1 MATSFTNVARQY
13 RDLDLN
19 FNIHP
24 IRKDINKNVGDMA
37 VINSIKNLISTNNY
51 ERLFN
56 PIFGGNIRAMLF
68 ENMDPVT
75 ALRMEKEIVSMIQ
88 NYEPRAILS
97 SVTIIPQY
105 ENNAYDV
112 KIRFRIVNRQDPI
125 QISFQ
130 LERLR

>member
-1 MATSFTNVARQY
+1 MATTFTNVTRQY

-24 IRKDINKNVGDMA
+24 VRKDINKNVGDMA

-56 PIFGGNIRAMLF
+56 PMFGGNVRALLF

-75 ALRMEKEIVSMIQ
+75 ALRMEKEITKMIE

-97 SVTIIPQY
+97 SVTIVPEY
-105 ENNAYDV
+105 ENNSYNV
-112 KIRFRIVNRQDPI
+112 KIKFRIVNRQEPL
-125 QISFQ
+125 QITFQ

>member
-1 MATSFTNVARQY
+1 MATSFTNVTRQY

-68 ENMDPVT
+68 ENMDPIT
-75 ALRMEKEIVSMIQ
+75 ALRMEKEITSMIQ
-88 NYEPRAILS
+88 NYEPRATLN
-97 SVTIIPQY
+97 SVTIVPQY
-105 ENNAYDV
+105 ESNAYDV
-112 KIRFRIVNRQDPI
+112 KIKFRIVNRQDPI

>member
-1 MATSFTNVARQY
+1 MATSFTNVTRQY

-75 ALRMEKEIVSMIQ
+75 ALRMEKEIVNMIQ

>member
-1 MATSFTNVARQY
+1 MATTFTNVTRQY

-24 IRKDINKNVGDMA
+24 VRKDINKNVGDMA

-56 PIFGGNIRAMLF
+56 PIFGGNVRALLF

-75 ALRMEKEIVSMIQ
+75 ALRMEREITTMIE
-88 NYEPRAILS
+88 NYEPRVILS
-97 SVTIIPQY
+97 SVTIVPEY
-105 ENNAYDV
+105 ENNSYNV
-112 KIRFRIVNRQDPI
+112 KIKFRIVNRQEPV
-125 QISFQ
+125 QITFQ

>member
-1 MATSFTNVARQY
+1 MATSFTNVTRQY

-24 IRKDINKNVGDMA
+24 VRKDINKNVGDMA

-75 ALRMEKEIVSMIQ
+75 ALRMEKEITSMIQ
-88 NYEPRAILS
+88 NYEPRVTLS
-97 SVTIIPQY
+97 SVTIVPQY
-105 ENNAYDV
+105 ESNAYDV
-112 KIRFRIVNRQDPI
+112 KIIFRIVNRQDPI

>member
-1 MATSFTNVARQY
+1 MATSFTNVTRQY

-75 ALRMEKEIVSMIQ
+75 ALRMEKEIVNMIQ
-88 NYEPRAILS
+88 NYEPRAILN
-97 SVTIIPQY
+97 SVTIVPQY
-105 ENNAYDV
+105 ESNAYDV

>member
-1 MATSFTNVARQY
+1 MATSFTNVTRQY

-56 PIFGGNIRAMLF
+56 PIFGGNIRSMLF

-88 NYEPRAILS
+88 NYEPRAVLS

-105 ENNAYDV
+105 ESNAYDV

>member
-1 MATSFTNVARQY
+1 MATSFTNVTRQY

>member
-1 MATSFTNVARQY
+1 MATSFTNVTRQY

-75 ALRMEKEIVSMIQ
+75 ALRMEKEIVNMIQ
-88 NYEPRAILS
+88 NYEPRAILD
-97 SVTIIPQY
+97 SVTIVPQY
-105 ENNAYDV
+105 ESNAYDV

>member
-1 MATSFTNVARQY
+1 MATSFTNVTRQY

-68 ENMDPVT
+68 ENMDSVT

>member
-1 MATSFTNVARQY
+1 MATSFTNVTRQY
-13 RDLDLN
+13 KDLDLN

-56 PIFGGNIRAMLF
+56 PNFGGNVRAMLF

-75 ALRMEKEIVSMIQ
+75 ALRMEKEITNMIQ
-88 NYEPRAILS
+88 NYEPRVNLS
-97 SVTIIPQY
+97 SVTIVPQY

>member
-1 MATSFTNVARQY
+1 MATSFTNVTRQY

-75 ALRMEKEIVSMIQ
+75 ALRMEKEIVNMIQ

-112 KIRFRIVNRQDPI
+112 KITFRIVNRQDPI

>member
-1 MATSFTNVARQY
+1 MATSFTNVTRQY

-24 IRKDINKNVGDMA
+24 VRKDINKNVGDMA

-75 ALRMEKEIVSMIQ
+75 ALRMEKEITSMIQ
-88 NYEPRAILS
+88 NYEPRATLN
-97 SVTIIPQY
+97 SVTIVPQY
-105 ENNAYDV
+105 ESNAYDV
-112 KIRFRIVNRQDPI
+112 KIKFRIVNRQDPI

>member
-1 MATSFTNVARQY
+1 MATSFTNVTRQY

-24 IRKDINKNVGDMA
+24 VRKDINKNVGDMA

-56 PIFGGNIRAMLF
+56 PMFGGNVRALLF

-75 ALRMEKEIVSMIQ
+75 ALRMEKEITKMIE
-88 NYEPRAILS
+88 NYEPRAILN
-97 SVTIIPQY
+97 SVTIVPQY
-105 ENNAYDV
+105 ETNAYDV
-112 KIRFRIVNRQDPI
+112 KLKFRIVNRQEPV
-125 QISFQ
+125 QITFQ

>member
-1 MATSFTNVARQY
+1 MATSFTNVTRQY

-24 IRKDINKNVGDMA
+24 VRKDINKNVGDMA

-56 PIFGGNIRAMLF
+56 PMFGGNIRAMLF
-68 ENMDPVT
+68 ENMDPIT
-75 ALRMEKEIVSMIQ
+75 AIRMEKEITNMIQ
-88 NYEPRAILS
+88 NYEPRATLN
-97 SVTIIPQY
+97 SVTIVPQY
-105 ENNAYDV
+105 ESNAYDV
-112 KIRFRIVNRQDPI
+112 KIKFRIVNRQDPI